1 MLVERHKVS
10 KFISKNVKGDI
21 NMENRIKGI
30 IPFIVRNKEEYV
42 SITVNENLVVCD
54 KILSFFSETNR
65 EGEFILII
73 DENDTS
79 NLFDN
84 QANILVA

>member
-1 MLVERHKVS
+1 
-10 KFISKNVKGDI
+10 
-21 NMENRIKGI
+21 MEKRIKGI
-30 IPFIVRNKEEYV
+30 VPFIVKNKDEYV
-42 SITVNENLVVCD
+42 SITENENLVVCD

-84 QANILVA
+84 QANILVAWTLNVRRHFSLYLTTF

>member
-1 MLVERHKVS
+1 
-10 KFISKNVKGDI
+10 
-21 NMENRIKGI
+21 MENRIKGI
-30 IPFIVRNKEEYV
+30 IPFIVKNKEDYV